1 MCREITVESP
11 EFKRMLNEVL
21 DSAAAERRR
30 EELSEKSF
38 RIWVCEVVERIAER
52 LGFYITGLSEFIV
65 DLGYSLKKGFQAGR
79 EEARRR
85 SYRYQDQ
92 KKEQEG

>member
-38 RIWVCEVVERIAER
+38 RIWVCETVQRIAKR
-52 LGFYITGLSEFIV
+52 LGLYIAGLPEFIA
-65 DLGYSLKKGFQAGR
+65 DLGYSFKKGFQAGR

-85 SYRYQDQ
+85 SYRYQDWQ
-92 KKEQEG
+92 KEQED